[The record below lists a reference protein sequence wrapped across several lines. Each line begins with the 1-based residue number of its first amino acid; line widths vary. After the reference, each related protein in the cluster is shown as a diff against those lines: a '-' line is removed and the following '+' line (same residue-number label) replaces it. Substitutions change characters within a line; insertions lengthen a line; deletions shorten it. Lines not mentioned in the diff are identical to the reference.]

1 MTPRELLDSLTTRGI
16 ALRLDGV
23 TLMAKPMAALTP
35 GDRDA
40 IRQHKAEL
48 IELLCGGDVLTKAER
63 HRLMDAIT
71 ERCHQ
76 QYTGGSIDWPVVD
89 GINDR
94 IGKTFTRQELVK
106 LLTEYQMASLRGGE
120 DR

>member
-63 HRLMDAIT
+63 HRLMNAIA

-76 QYTGGSIDWPVVD
+76 QYRGGEINWRAVD

-94 IGKTFTRQELVK
+94 IGETFTRQELVT
-106 LLTEYQMASLRGGE
+106 LLADYMSAILYG
-120 DR
+120 DRSA